1 VHKGLAY
8 LPAGILFVGAAFVA
22 HARAQSAIPLAAP
35 LSSVL
40 DTVAGYHA
48 RDQKISDE
56 ERRVAGMS
64 NYVARMYTADS
75 TMAFTTLVSYYER
88 QTQGKTIHSP
98 RNCLPGAGWEILT
111 DGTKPVM
118 ADGAEHV
125 VNHYVLK
132 NGPATAIAYYWYQG
146 RGRVVA
152 SEYQVKWNL
161 LRDAALA
168 GHTEEAL
175 VRVVVYLP
183 GGSAG
188 TAVDAAVFARAD
200 SIGNTIAGR
209 LIHDVYRVLPG
220 GDPAAG
226 QTRVGAIHPASAT
239 RVALAAR

>member
-1 VHKGLAY
+1 MRNGLAF
-8 LPAGILFVGAAFVA
+8 LPAGILFIGAAFVV
-22 HARAQSAIPLAAP
+22 HTRAQSAIPLAAP
-35 LSSVL
+35 LTTVL
-40 DTVAGYHA
+40 DTIPGYRT
-48 RDQKISDE
+48 RDQKISPE

-64 NYVARMYTADS
+64 NYVARVYSVDS
-75 TMAFTTLVSYYER
+75 TVAFTTLVSYYER

-111 DGTKPVM
+111 GDTKPVT

-132 NGPATAIAYYWYQG
+132 NGTATAIAYYWYQG

-152 SEYQVKWNL
+152 NEYHVKWNL

-183 GGSAG
+183 LGSSGEANVAF
-188 TAVDAAVFARAD
+188 TKAD
-200 SIGNTIAGR
+200 SLGRNIAGQ
-209 LIHDVYRVLPG
+209 LIHEVSRVLPSG
-220 GDPAAG
+220 NPVSG
-226 QTRVGAIHPASAT
+226 QARLGAIRPSPAT
-239 RVALAAR
+239 RVALVTR

>member
-1 VHKGLAY
+1 MHKGLSY
-8 LPAGILFVGAAFVA
+8 LPAGILIIGAAFVV
-22 HARAQSAIPLAAP
+22 HTREQSAIPLVAP
-35 LSSVL
+35 LATVL
-40 DTVAGYHA
+40 DSVSGYHSI
-48 RDQKISDE
+48 DQKISDD

-64 NYVARMYTADS
+64 NYVARAYTADS
-75 TMAFTTLVSYYER
+75 TLAFTTLVSYYER

-98 RNCLPGAGWEILT
+98 RNCLPGAGWEILNG
-111 DGTKPVM
+111 GTKPVM

-132 NGPATAIAYYWYQG
+132 NGASTAIAYYWYQG

-152 SEYQVKWNL
+152 NEYRVKWNL

-183 GGSAG
+183 RRSAG
-188 TAVDAAVFARAD
+188 SEEAAFSRAD
-200 SIGNTIAGR
+200 SLGNSIAGR

-220 GDPAAG
+220 GDPASG
-226 QTRVGAIHPASAT
+226 QTRVGAINPAPVA
-239 RVALAAR
+239 RVALGAR